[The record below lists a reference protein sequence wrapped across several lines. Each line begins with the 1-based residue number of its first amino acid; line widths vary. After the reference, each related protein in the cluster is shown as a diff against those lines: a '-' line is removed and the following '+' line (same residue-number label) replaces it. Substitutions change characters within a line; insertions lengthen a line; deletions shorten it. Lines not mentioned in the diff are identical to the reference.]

1 MQRAFLHKSALPRW
15 RTKLFPTSKI
25 IMTSFASLSS
35 RSSVYSLRCVSSFF
49 DEVQPS
55 LPLKQTSADTMTW
68 GANNVVSSSSSRRL
82 VSTSDCCYRLLMAK
96 VKWNV
101 GSWMAWWM
109 THTVHKTGLLHT
121 RGDTLAQR
129 YKLTMNLKNGYLVAY
144 SYICNA
150 IRCIGVQPVPRI
162 SK

>member
-109 THTVHKTGLLHT
+109 THTVHKTGLLLRGVIRSHT
-121 RGDTLAQR
+121 VTNLQWIWKMDT
-129 YKLTMNLKNGYLVAY
+129 
-144 SYICNA
+144 SNA
-150 IRCIGVQPVPRI
+150 IRCIGVQPVPRV